1 MTHKS
6 WFQFGI
12 GIILL
17 LIIIMLF
24 REVQDIFYPLMIVVQ
39 TVFLPILLAGVL
51 FYLTRPMVNWLEG
64 KRFPKW
70 SSILIVFILLFGVFW
85 MLSTIIGPLVN
96 EQMTKLIKNTPRMFH
111 AAEEGISYIMN
122 QRERLPESA
131 VQAIEEALNKIQI
144 MAMSFGT
151 WLINFIQSLLQ
162 ATFSIVLV
170 PFFLVYMLKDRE
182 KFAPFITQFFT
193 GNRKEWI
200 QKTLSD
206 LDNTLKSYIQGQLFV
221 SFLIGVMLF
230 IGYLFIG
237 LDYALLLALFGM
249 ATNVIPF
256 LGPYLAVAPALLV
269 AWAQDPQLVIYVAII
284 MLVAQQIESNLISPN
299 VMGKALDVHPLTVI
313 TVILTA
319 GNLAGIWG
327 VILAIPAYAII
338 KTVVVNLYD
347 MRQEI
352 KQAATKNV

>member
-12 GIILL
+12 AIVLL
-17 LIIIMLF
+17 LVVIMLF
-24 REVQDIFYPLMIVVQ
+24 REVKDIFYPLTIIIE

-51 FYLTRPMVNWLEG
+51 FYLTRPIVQWLTK
-64 KRFPKW
+64 KRLPKW
-70 SSILIVFILLFGVFW
+70 SAILVVYILLFGVFW
-85 MLSTIIGPLVN
+85 MLITIIGPVVN
-96 EQMTKLIKNTPRMFH
+96 DQMTKLIKNAPKMFH

-122 QRERLPESA
+122 QRERLPEN
-131 VQAIEEALNKIQI
+131 VIQAIQDVIDKIQT

-151 WLINFIQSLLQ
+151 WLITFIQSLLQ

-170 PFFLVYMLKDRE
+170 PFFLFYMLKDRE
-182 KFAPFITQFFT
+182 KFVPFITQFFN
-193 GNRKEWI
+193 GNRKIWL
-200 QKTLSD
+200 QKTLSG
-206 LDNTLKSYIQGQLFV
+206 LDNVLKSYIQGQLLV

-230 IGYLFIG
+230 IGYVIIK
-237 LDYALLLALFGM
+237 LDYALILALFGM

-256 LGPYLAVAPALLV
+256 LGPYLAVAPAILV
-269 AWAQDPQLVIYVAII
+269 AWTQDPQMVIYVAII
-284 MLVAQQIESNLISPN
+284 MLVAQQIESNLVSPN

-319 GNLAGIWG
+319 GNIAGIWG
-327 VILAIPAYAII
+327 VILGVPAYAVI
-338 KTVVVNLYD
+338 KTIVSNLYD

-352 KQAATKNV
+352 KQAATKDV